1 MLQTDTESLKLK
13 RIGTCSVSMRISSLT
28 SSGTIHSH
36 DHGSPCAGSGCPPVS
51 LADSTLQLTVTHTL
65 KSTTVDVIQSDSN
78 NQLDSQALLDSVIK
92 AICRVLKY
100 IPKASRL
107 QATAK
112 LTEVLDYILA
122 DPDNVNFWQQ
132 FLLFTYSCFGVG
144 ERGGKR
150 HNRSLATRVNHALS
164 DFTSTSSCRSQ
175 PTVTIKKKSR
185 LTTSTWQHVLAKI
198 EAGDVRGA
206 VRLAVNDDSL
216 APYSDLTVKA
226 LHKLHPPRSAPS
238 INLQLLPEPDVAP
251 AQVLFLCH
259 SDITEAIKS
268 FPAGSARGLDGLRPQ
283 HLKDMTSPYT
293 GIIGQKLL
301 SILVQFSNLC
311 LAGRVPGK
319 VRPVLYGASL
329 CALAKKSGG
338 VRPIAVGST
347 VRRLVAKAACRS
359 VKDDVVIKL
368 APKQLGFGV
377 RFGADTAAHAARS
390 FLSNLERGQAL
401 LKIDFSNAFNTLR
414 RDQMLYM
421 VQNELSELYPFI
433 YSRYSDQ
440 SFLRFGQYTL
450 TSEESTQQG
459 DPLGPL
465 LYCCTTMSL
474 VKRVKSV
481 FNV

>member
-1 MLQTDTESLKLK
+1 MFRVHAYLKFNFFWYNTQPRPWQSLCGV
-13 RIGTCSVSMRISSLT
+13 R
-28 SSGTIHSH
+28 
-36 DHGSPCAGSGCPPVS
+36 CPPVS
-51 LADSTLQLTVTHTL
+51 LADSTLQLTATHTL

-78 NQLDSQALLDSVIK
+78 NQLDSQALLNSVIK
-92 AICRVLKY
+92 AKCRVLKY

-107 QATAK
+107 QAAAK
-112 LTEVLDYILA
+112 LTEVLDHILA
-122 DPDNVNFWQQ
+122 DPDNVNLWQQ

-175 PTVTIKKKSR
+175 PTVTIKKKLR
-185 LTTSTWQHVLAKI
+185 LKLNDDFNLAARVSAKI
-198 EAGDVRGA
+198 EEGDVRGA
-206 VRLAVNDDSL
+206 VRLAVSDDSL
-216 APYSDLTVKA
+216 APYSDSTVKA
-226 LHKLHPPRSAPS
+226 LHELHPPRSAPT

-268 FPAGSARGLDGLRPQ
+268 FPAGSAEGLDGLRPQ

-311 LAGRVPGK
+311 LAGCVPVE

-359 VKDDVVIKL
+359 VKVIKL

-377 RFGADTAAHAARS
+377 CFGAEAAAHAARS

-421 VQNELSELYPFI
+421 VRNELLELYPFI
-433 YSRYSDQ
+433 YSCYSDQ

-450 TSEESTQQG
+450 TSE
-459 DPLGPL
+459 
-465 LYCCTTMSL
+465 
-474 VKRVKSV
+474 
-481 FNV
+481 